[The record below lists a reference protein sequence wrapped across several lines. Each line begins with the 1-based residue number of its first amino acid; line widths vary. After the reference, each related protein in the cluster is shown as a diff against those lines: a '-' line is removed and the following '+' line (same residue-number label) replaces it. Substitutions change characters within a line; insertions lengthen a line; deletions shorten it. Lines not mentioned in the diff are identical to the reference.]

1 MTTPVQNEILAISYT
16 LKERGEEEPFKV
28 IGELSSTV
36 TEGDTINLKLIKPLT
51 PNPGHP
57 TWPLEFKNVYYL
69 GARNINPDGLNLEIT
84 YKNGSLG
91 NNVRDEK
98 SGKTFLNLFGLD
110 SLDAN
115 GNLSPD
121 DLIDKM
127 NPNILNLIT
136 GELFFPMLHPFEFLD
151 KNLSNEFNEGNGSSE
166 LSDILPDS
174 ASLYLSLIH
183 I

>member
-1 MTTPVQNEILAISYT
+1 MGNFRFLKRNKENLSFEIDEVKK
-16 LKERGEEEPFKV
+16 KEIDK
-28 IGELSSTV
+28 
-36 TEGDTINLKLIKPLT
+36 NLKNEPL
-51 PNPGHP
+51 NKIHFKGKI
-57 TWPLEFKNVYYL
+57 EFKNVYYL

-127 NPNILNLIT
+127 NH
-136 GELFFPMLHPFEFLD
+136 E
-151 KNLSNEFNEGNGSSE
+151 
-166 LSDILPDS
+166 
-174 ASLYLSLIH
+174 
-183 I
+183 